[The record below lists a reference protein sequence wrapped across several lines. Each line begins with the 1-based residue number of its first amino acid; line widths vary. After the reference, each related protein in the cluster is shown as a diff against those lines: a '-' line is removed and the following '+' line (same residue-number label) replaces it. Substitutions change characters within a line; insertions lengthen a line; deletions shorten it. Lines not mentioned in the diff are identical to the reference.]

1 MTSRTYRI
9 ESLPGYSPVISMLV
23 GMLTHAR
30 DTTLAAVAGLT
41 VAQLDYLHDDTS
53 NSICA

>member
-1 MTSRTYRI
+1 
-9 ESLPGYSPVISMLV
+9 MLV